1 MSITVVGGGLAAAS
15 AVEELRAQGYD
26 GDVTVFASESYP
38 PYHRPPLSKA
48 VLLGEKEP
56 ESAVE
61 HEAGWYAE
69 QRVDLRLGEEVLEL
83 DLAGSRLT
91 TATGTHG
98 FERLLLA
105 TGAEPRRLPAADDSG
120 ARVAYLRTLDDSRAL
135 RAALVAG
142 GRVIIVGAGW
152 IGLEVAAAA
161 VSAGCTVTV
170 VETASLPLLRVVGD
184 RVATIFA
191 DLHRAHG
198 VEFRFDAEIS
208 DVTATAESGVSLT
221 LGDGSVVEG
230 DLLVVGVG
238 VAPRVGLAE
247 RAGLTVDNGVLADAT
262 LRTSD
267 PRIWAAGDV
276 ANHQHPVLGRRIR
289 VEHWDTAIEQG
300 KAAARN
306 LLDAGEEYR
315 RLPYFFTDQ
324 YDLGMEYVGSVG
336 PEGFDEV
343 VLRGD
348 PAGTFAAFWLRGGR
362 ILAGM
367 HVNDWDAIDPI
378 RALVGESVDAGK
390 LGDEAI
396 GLAELAG
403 AK

>member
-1 MSITVVGGGLAAAS
+1 MSITVVGGGLGAAS

-26 GDVTVFASESYP
+26 GDVTLFGAEAHP

-56 ESAVE
+56 ESAIV
-61 HEAGWYAE
+61 HDAGWYAE
-69 QRVDLRLGEEVLEL
+69 QRVDLRLGEEVWEL
-83 DLAGSRLT
+83 DLAGGALATS
-91 TATGTHG
+91 TGTHA
-98 FERLLLA
+98 FDRLLLA
-105 TGAEPRRLPAADDSG
+105 TGAEPRRLPAADSA

-135 RAALVAG
+135 RAALVEG
-142 GRVIIVGAGW
+142 GRVVIVGAGW

-170 VETASLPLLRVVGD
+170 VESASLPLLRVVGA
-184 RVATIFA
+184 RVAQIFA

-198 VEFRFDAEIS
+198 VDLRFDAQI
-208 DVTATAESGVSLT
+208 DQVTATAYSGVRLT
-221 LGDGSVVEG
+221 LGDGSVLEG

-238 VAPRVGLAE
+238 VEPRVGLAE
-247 RAGLTVDNGVLADAT
+247 RAGLTVDNGVLTDPT

-267 PRIWAAGDV
+267 PRVWAAGDV

-306 LLDAGEEYR
+306 LLGAGEEYQ

-336 PEGFDEV
+336 PDGFDEV

-348 PAGTFAAFWLRGGR
+348 PGGTFAAFWMRGGR

-378 RALVGESVDAGK
+378 RALVGETVDTGK
-390 LGDEAI
+390 LGDEAVD
-396 GLAELAG
+396 LTELAG
-403 AK
+403 TK